1 MLCPGLFLP
10 SPHRTPGSGL
20 RSANPSGAV
29 PPPHAS
35 TALPSCPGF
44 PKQRRDADVLA
55 PGVPW
60 MPAQSLLPCHGEPG
74 WDGAGLLLP
83 REGKS
88 RGCDQKPAGIH
99 LCNAHRGWINPSG
112 KCKCSMHQTVTGMR
126 GENPHTTEFWFS
138 TSATTRTHSLL
149 PTGMVLVCPPVRDIP
164 VSPLLPAN
172 PSNTPSSA
180 PAPRVSLW
188 GAGMWHPKGQ
198 ERSAGPAQVSLPCCW
213 VND

>member
-35 TALPSCPGF
+35 TTLPSCPGF

-60 MPAQSLLPCHGEPG
+60 MPAQSLLPCHGELG

-88 RGCDQKPAGIH
+88 WGCDQKPAGIH

-138 TSATTRTHSLL
+138 TSATTRTRSLL
-149 PTGMVLVCPPVRDIP
+149 PTGMVLVCPPCQGHPSVP
-164 VSPLLPAN
+164 TAPSQPLQHPQLSPCSPCVPLGCWDVAPKGTGEISRASSGFSALLP
-172 PSNTPSSA
+172 
-180 PAPRVSLW
+180 
-188 GAGMWHPKGQ
+188 GQ
-198 ERSAGPAQVSLPCCW
+198 
-213 VND
+213 